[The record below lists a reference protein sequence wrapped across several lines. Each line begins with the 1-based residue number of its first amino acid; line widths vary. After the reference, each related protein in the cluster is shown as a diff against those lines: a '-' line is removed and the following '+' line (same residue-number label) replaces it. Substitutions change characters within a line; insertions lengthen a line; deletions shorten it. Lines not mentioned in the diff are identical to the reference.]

1 MPGLFTED
9 TYEQAIIELFEN
21 MGYDH
26 IYAPDFDRDYTS
38 PLMDSVLR
46 DSLLRVNRGLPVD
59 AIEEAINKLKTFDT
73 GSLLQKNTIFMDYL
87 QNGITVKFFV
97 NGEEQAT
104 IVKLVDYE
112 KIDNNTFYVVNQYT
126 FVENGNN
133 RRPDI
138 ILFINGMPLVL
149 MELKSP
155 SKDEVGVENAYKQIR
170 NYIKDIPSLFYYN
183 AICVISDLSSNKAGT
198 ITSGLDRFMDWKCK
212 DGSKE
217 ENGFA
222 EFETFYEGMFQK
234 KRLLDILKN
243 FILFSGTGTGRFKVL
258 AGYHQYFAVR
268 KAIER
273 AKIATRTDGKG
284 GVFWHTQGSGKS
296 LSMVFYA
303 HLLQEALDSPTIVVM
318 TDRIDLDDQL
328 YAQFSQCADFL
339 RQTPVQAESKEHLK
353 SLLDGRSANGIIF
366 TTMFKFERGEKP
378 LSERRN
384 IVVMADEAHRG
395 QYGFEEKIVV
405 SENQTGEK
413 EAHTVVGNARVI
425 HDALP
430 NATFIGFTGTP
441 ISAKD
446 RNTREVFGD
455 YIDIYDMTQAVE
467 DGATRPVYYE
477 SRVVHLKLDEN
488 TLALIDSTYDILEQQ
503 SDKATIE
510 KSKKMLGQ
518 MESVLGAD
526 STIASLCNDIVE
538 HYEKYRANLLTG
550 KAMIVAYSRTIAMKI
565 YRRILEIRP
574 DWKEKVGVVMTG
586 GNNDPEDWKEIIG
599 TKAHKEELARKF
611 KDNDDPM
618 KIAIVVDMW
627 LTGFDVPSLATM
639 YVYKPMHGYNLMQA
653 IARVN
658 RVFKDKEGGLIVDY
672 VGIAS
677 ALKAAMKEY
686 TERDKNTYGDM
697 NIAKVAYPKFQEK
710 LQVCKDLLHGFDF
723 SGFIDGSPLVMA
735 KLITKGVNFV
745 LDSRV
750 PDRKDLFLKEAMLL
764 RQSQSLCSSMT
775 TEKERHEAAYM
786 EAVRSTV
793 IKITYG
799 GADGKTLSLKEI
811 NNQINDLLKAAVQSE
826 GVINLFDSSKTGG
839 ENFSLFDPA
848 VMDEISKMK
857 EKNIAVEIL
866 KKLMAEQ
873 VSLYKRTN
881 VVQSQKFSEKIAQLM
896 NSYYNGLITNEE
908 VIKELL
914 ETAEEIANLYKNG
927 QKLGL
932 SQEELAFYDALTK
945 PEHIKDFYEND
956 KLIALTKELTEML
969 RKNRTIDW
977 QKKETARATMRKMV
991 KRLLKKHR
999 YPPEDYDFAINTVIS
1014 QCELWTDNSDAPYME
1029 KHDSAFRYS
1038 EEAKLANV
1046 AEGKTMYTISKNS

>member
-21 MGYDH
+21 MGYEH
-26 IYAPDFDRDYTS
+26 LYGPDLDRDYTS
-38 PLMDSVLR
+38 PLLDSVLLN
-46 DSLLRVNRGLPVD
+46 SLKRITPGLPV
-59 AIEEAINKLKTFDT
+59 EAINEAVSKLRNFDI
-73 GSLLQKNTIFMDYL
+73 GNLIQKNTIFMDYL

-97 NGEEQAT
+97 KGEECSS
-104 IVKLVDYE
+104 IVHLIDYARM
-112 KIDNNTFYVVNQYT
+112 DNNTFYIVNQFTYI
-126 FVENGNN
+126 ENGNN

-138 ILFINGMPLVL
+138 ILFVNGLPLVL

-155 SKDEVGVENAYKQIR
+155 SKDEAGTENAYNQIR
-170 NYIKDIPSLFYYN
+170 NYMQDIPSMFHYN
-183 AICVISDLSSNKAGT
+183 ALCVISDLSTNKAGT
-198 ITSGLDRFMDWKCK
+198 ITSGLDRFMEWKTK
-212 DGSKE
+212 DGNY
-217 ENGFA
+217 ENTAYAQFD
-222 EFETFYEGMFQK
+222 TFYEGMFRK
-234 KRLLDILKN
+234 ERLLDLLKN
-243 FILFSGTGTGRFKVL
+243 FILFSGSGQARFKIL

-268 KAIER
+268 KAIEK
-273 AKIATRTDGKG
+273 AKVATKTNGKG

-296 LSMVFYA
+296 LSMVFYT
-303 HLLQEALDSPTIVVM
+303 HLLQDVLDSPTIIVM

-328 YAQFSQCADFL
+328 YTQFSQCADFL
-339 RQTPVQAESKEHLK
+339 RQTPIQAESKEHLK
-353 SLLDGRSANGIIF
+353 SLLNGRSANGIIF

-395 QYGFEEKIVV
+395 QYGFDEKIIM
-405 SENQTGEK
+405 SENEYGEK
-413 EAHTVVGNARVI
+413 EAHTVIGNARII

-441 ISAKD
+441 ISVKD

-477 SRVVHLKLDEN
+477 SRVVHLKLDRN
-488 TLALIDSTYDILEQQ
+488 TLALIDATYDILEQQ
-503 SDKATIE
+503 SNTVTIE

-526 STIASLCNDIVE
+526 STIESLCDDIVE

-550 KAMIVAYSRTIAMKI
+550 KAMIVAYSRPIAMKI
-565 YRRILEIRP
+565 YHRILKIRP
-574 DWKEKVGVVMTG
+574 TWKEKVGVVMTS
-586 GNNDPEDWKEIIG
+586 GNNDPEDWKKIIG

-611 KDNDDPM
+611 KDNNDPM

-677 ALKAAMKEY
+677 ALKSAMKEY
-686 TERDKNTYGDM
+686 TKRDQSRYGDM
-697 NIAKVAYPKFQEK
+697 DISKVAYPKFQEK
-710 LQVCKDLLHGFDF
+710 LQICKDLLHGFDF
-723 SGFIDGSPLVMA
+723 SGFVEGSPLTMA
-735 KLITKGVNFV
+735 RLITGGVNYV
-745 LDSRV
+745 LDATKSE
-750 PDRKDLFLKEAMLL
+750 RKNLFLKEALL
-764 RQSQSLCSSMT
+764 LKQSHSLCSSMT
-775 TEKERHEAAYM
+775 TEIERHEAAYM
-786 EAVRSTV
+786 EAVRSTI

-799 GADGKTLSLKEI
+799 GTKGKTLSLKEI
-811 NNQINDLLKAAVQSE
+811 NNPINELLKAAVQSE
-826 GVINLFDSSKTGG
+826 GVISLFDSKKTAG
-839 ENFSLFDPA
+839 ENFSLFEPT
-848 VMDEISKMK
+848 VLEEISKMK

-873 VSLYKRTN
+873 VALYKRTN
-881 VVQSQKFSEKIAQLM
+881 VVQSQKFSEKISQLM
-896 NSYYNGLITNEE
+896 NAYYNGLISNEE

-914 ETAEEIANLYKNG
+914 KTAEEISNLYKNG

-945 PEHIKDFYEND
+945 PEHIKDFYQND
-956 KLIALTKELTEML
+956 ELVALTKELTEML

-977 QKKETARATMRKMV
+977 QKKETARAMMRKLV
-991 KRLLKKHR
+991 KRLLKKYK
-999 YPPEDYDFAINTVIS
+999 YPPEDYDFAISTVIS
-1014 QCELWTDNSDAPYME
+1014 QCELWTDNAPME
-1029 KHDSAFRYS
+1029 
-1038 EEAKLANV
+1038 
-1046 AEGKTMYTISKNS
+1046 